1 MILQLRE
8 VAVQRMI
15 RPLSMAL
22 LCCGAATAWAQQA
35 SNIRGSVTAF
45 DGRTIA
51 VATRE
56 GAAVEV
62 TLPESV
68 NVSGT
73 QAITLA
79 DLQPGTVL
87 GVTTVMRADGQRV
100 AIDVRP
106 IPPTARLG
114 LSPFDLRPE
123 STMTN
128 ASLEGQVVSSI
139 GTELILNHGDGNV
152 KVLVPA
158 GTPMSRAIPGT
169 RADIKP
175 GETIFIAARRDAE
188 GKLTAVRVQV
198 STNGV
203 KPTQ

>member
-1 MILQLRE
+1 MNRLLHSI
-8 VAVQRMI
+8 AI
-15 RPLSMAL
+15 AL
-22 LCCGAATAWAQQA
+22 LGFAATATQAQQA
-35 SNIRGSVTAF
+35 VNVRGTVTAF
-45 DGRTIA
+45 DGKTIA

-62 TLPESV
+62 ALPEGV

-73 QAITLA
+73 KAISLA
-79 DLQPGTVL
+79 DLKPGTVL
-87 GVTTVMRADGQRV
+87 GVTTVKRNGQLV

-114 LSPFDLRPE
+114 LSPFDLQPE

-128 ASLEGQVVSSI
+128 AALEGQVVSTGSA
-139 GTELILNHGDGNV
+139 ELMLNHGDGTV

-158 GTPMSRAIPGT
+158 GTPMSQAVPGS

-188 GKLTAVRVQV
+188 GKLSAARVQV

>member
-1 MILQLRE
+1 MKTS
-8 VAVQRMI
+8 I
-15 RPLSMAL
+15 RCLSIAL
-22 LCCGAATAWAQQA
+22 LCGATTLAGAQQA
-35 SNIRGSVTAF
+35 TNIRGAVTAF
-45 DGRTIA
+45 DGQTIA

-56 GAAVEV
+56 GGAVEV
-62 TLPESV
+62 SLPETV
-68 NVSGT
+68 AVSGT
-73 QAITLA
+73 KAITLA
-79 DLQPGTVL
+79 DLKPGTVL
-87 GVTTVMRADGQRV
+87 GVTTVRRADGQLV

-114 LSPFDLRPE
+114 LSPFDLQPD

-128 ASLEGQVVSSI
+128 AMLEGQVVSTH
-139 GTELILNHGDGNV
+139 GAELTLNPGGGAL

-158 GTPMSRAIPGT
+158 GTPMSQSIPGQ

-198 STNGV
+198 STQGV

>member
-1 MILQLRE
+1 MNTFLRIFVAGLLALT
-8 VAVQRMI
+8 VAVA
-15 RPLSMAL
+15 P
-22 LCCGAATAWAQQA
+22 AQTNT
-35 SNIRGSVTAF
+35 NIRGTVTAF

-56 GAAVEV
+56 GRAVEV
-62 TLPESV
+62 QLPETV
-68 NVSGT
+68 NVAGT
-73 QAITLA
+73 QAFTLA
-79 DLQPGTVL
+79 DLKPGTVL
-87 GVTTVMRADGQRV
+87 GVTTVRRADGQLI

-114 LSPFDLRPE
+114 LSPFDLQPE

-128 ASLEGQVVSSI
+128 AALEAQVVSAD
-139 GTELILNHGDGNV
+139 GAELTLNHGGGTL
-152 KVLVPA
+152 KVLVPP
-158 GTPMSRAIPGT
+158 GTPTSRSVPGN

-175 GETIFIAARRDAE
+175 GETVFIAARPDEQGR
-188 GKLTAVRVQV
+188 LVAVRVQV